1 MLKSF
6 RKLVFPLAFVFL
18 IETIVPISAFGAE
31 APAQTQTG
39 KVASPVKTEISLEQA
54 IALVKENFEVPKEF
68 NKFTSGYSSYNNRE
82 SWSLNWSKADQPGGS
97 FSAQVDVSSGEILS
111 MNLWKNDGQPEQ
123 KFNLP
128 KLSYEEAREIAQ
140 KLVNKMLPSRLGE
153 LQWVKD
159 DSQVMP
165 LNYYGPVSYSF
176 QWKRVVNGTPF
187 PSNFVTVQV
196 NGQDGQVTGYNGNW
210 SSDNFPSL
218 DGVIGEA
225 KAQQTFSSQKMLE
238 LQYFTAPMIQPL
250 TTATQAKARLVYQL
264 SKPSINGAIDAIT
277 GEPVKLESGQW
288 LVGDDLA
295 LSRGGDGG
303 EAKGSIQQP
312 VLTPEEQSEVEKNN
326 QVITREQAVEAARKW
341 INIPDS
347 LSLRNASLGMDGGY
361 VPKRVW
367 TLDWNL
373 SPESKG
379 VAQYIYARVDAES
392 GELLAFNFSPNA
404 GNDSVKDTPIDRSS
418 AQKIVEEFLQ
428 KIQPQRFGEVELVD
442 EVNGTYKGSNEGQVQ
457 GFNYQR
463 VVNGI
468 PFPNNG
474 ITVMLDAVS
483 KTVISYNLNWWTLDF
498 QNPSESMA
506 QENAEA
512 TFLKGRQLELEYI
525 QIMNNNGLSKIRL
538 VYKPSMNN
546 ALARSN
552 VMDAKTG
559 QFLDWQG
566 QPLADLLR
574 PYYFKDISGNFAEK
588 EISLL
593 GQAGIFGEDGD
604 QFKPN
609 DTLFVQS
616 ILKAMLA
623 AKNGAAQTMNIK
635 DEDILQKAKDL
646 GWWKEEL
653 APTSPVDRELM
664 AKLLIR
670 MTDLENISQL
680 QELYKSPYKDINEDS
695 PSLGYVALVKGL
707 GLMKIDGTE
716 FEPRR
721 IITRAEG
728 AYALVNSLK
737 VKR

>member
-295 LSRGGDGG
+295 LSRGGTG
-303 EAKGSIQQP
+303 ERQ
-312 VLTPEEQSEVEKNN
+312 
-326 QVITREQAVEAARKW
+326 
-341 INIPDS
+341 
-347 LSLRNASLGMDGGY
+347 
-361 VPKRVW
+361 
-367 TLDWNL
+367 
-373 SPESKG
+373 KG
-379 VAQYIYARVDAES
+379 V
-392 GELLAFNFSPNA
+392 FS
-404 GNDSVKDTPIDRSS
+404 S
-418 AQKIVEEFLQ
+418 
-428 KIQPQRFGEVELVD
+428 
-442 EVNGTYKGSNEGQVQ
+442 
-457 GFNYQR
+457 
-463 VVNGI
+463 
-468 PFPNNG
+468 PF
-474 ITVMLDAVS
+474 S
-483 KTVISYNLNWWTLDF
+483 H
-498 QNPSESMA
+498 
-506 QENAEA
+506 
-512 TFLKGRQLELEYI
+512 R
-525 QIMNNNGLSKIRL
+525 
-538 VYKPSMNN
+538 
-546 ALARSN
+546 
-552 VMDAKTG
+552 
-559 QFLDWQG
+559 
-566 QPLADLLR
+566 
-574 PYYFKDISGNFAEK
+574 
-588 EISLL
+588 
-593 GQAGIFGEDGD
+593 
-604 QFKPN
+604 
-609 DTLFVQS
+609 
-616 ILKAMLA
+616 
-623 AKNGAAQTMNIK
+623 KN
-635 DEDILQKAKDL
+635 
-646 GWWKEEL
+646 
-653 APTSPVDRELM
+653 
-664 AKLLIR
+664 
-670 MTDLENISQL
+670 
-680 QELYKSPYKDINEDS
+680 
-695 PSLGYVALVKGL
+695 
-707 GLMKIDGTE
+707 
-716 FEPRR
+716 
-721 IITRAEG
+721 
-728 AYALVNSLK
+728 K
-737 VKR
+737 VKLKRTIK